1 MKKKDSNHIEK
12 ALKALSLYDVIQLF
26 AMTIKPPL
34 ISANHPNS
42 KQENKIA
49 EEEFLTGHQV
59 DELLEIS
66 SVTRHRYANQGLLTR
81 HKISRRKILY
91 RQDEVLQLLQARQA
105 GML

>member
-1 MKKKDSNHIEK
+1 MEKKDNSHIE
-12 ALKALSLYDVIQLF
+12 KALSLYDVFHLF

-34 ISANHPNS
+34 ISALHPNS
-42 KQENKIA
+42 KQENKIE

-81 HKISRRKILY
+81 YKINPRKILY
-91 RQDEVLQLLQARQA
+91 RQDEVLQLLQERQSD
-105 GML
+105 ML

>member
-1 MKKKDSNHIEK
+1 MKKKDKHHIEK
-12 ALKALSLYDVIQLF
+12 TLKALSLYDVIQLF
-26 AMTIKPPL
+26 AMIIKPPL
-34 ISANHPNS
+34 VSADHIH
-42 KQENKIA
+42 QEENAA
-49 EEEFLTGHQV
+49 EEKFFTGHQV
-59 DELLEIS
+59 DELLQIS